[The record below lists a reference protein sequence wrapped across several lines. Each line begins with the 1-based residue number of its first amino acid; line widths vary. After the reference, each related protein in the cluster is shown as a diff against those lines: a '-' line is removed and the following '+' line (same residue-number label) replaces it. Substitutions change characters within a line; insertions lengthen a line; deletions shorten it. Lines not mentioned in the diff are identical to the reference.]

1 MALNFQNNSS
11 APRPQVLL
19 VVFLVVSLALVT
31 LYSREG
37 ENGPVHAVQ
46 NAAKVVAQPFSFV
59 GAAAGSGAE
68 DVLDSAADLTADAS
82 TLSQLQEQNQELRDL
97 LAQAEEYRQEAQR
110 LEALLGLSDSYD
122 IDGVAARVIGRS
134 TEAWSQTVTINAGE
148 DDGVDAGQTVMG
160 PSGVVGQV
168 IATTAS
174 TAEVRLLTDPQSGVA
189 VLIQSNREEGIVRGS
204 LDGLLY
210 LENVDSDVAVT
221 AGDVVVTSGLGG
233 SYTRGLIVGTVVRVD
248 ERQGESSRRI
258 VIAPNEDLGPLEDVL
273 VVKGVGS
280 EGAAAGADAAAAGS
294 DAGESANASE

>member
-19 VVFLVVSLALVT
+19 LVFLVASLALVT

-37 ENGPVHAVQ
+37 EEGPVHAVQ
-46 NAAKVVAQPFSFV
+46 NAAKVIVQPFSFV
-59 GAAAGSGAE
+59 GSAAGAGASDALE
-68 DVLDSAADLTADAS
+68 SVGDLTADAS
-82 TLSQLQEQNQELRDL
+82 TLSQLQEQNQELREL
-97 LAQAEEYRQEAQR
+97 LAEAEEYRQEAQR
-110 LEALLGLSDSYD
+110 LEALLGLSDTYD

-134 TEAWSQTVTINAGE
+134 TEAWSQTVTIDAGE
-148 DDGVDAGQTVMG
+148 NDGVDAGQTVMG

-168 IATTAS
+168 VSTTAS

-273 VVKGVGS
+273 VVKGIGS
-280 EGAAAGADAAAAGS
+280 EGAAAADET
-294 DAGESANASE
+294 DEDEE

>member
-19 VVFLVVSLALVT
+19 VVFLAVSLALVT

-37 ENGPVHAVQ
+37 EDGPVHAVQ
-46 NAAKVVAQPFSFV
+46 NAAKVVASPFSHV
-59 GAAAGSGAE
+59 GVAVGSAGDA
-68 DVLDSAADLTADAS
+68 VADSAADLTADAS
-82 TLSQLQEQNQELRDL
+82 TLSQLKEQNEELREL
-97 LAQAEEYRQEAQR
+97 VAQAEEYRQEAQR

-134 TEAWSQTVTINAGE
+134 TEAWSQTVTIDAGE
-148 DDGVDAGQTVMG
+148 DDGIDAGQTVMG

-168 IATTAS
+168 VSTTSS
-174 TAEVRLLTDPQSGVA
+174 TATVRLLTDPQSGVA

-210 LENVDSDVAVT
+210 LENVDSDVSVT

-258 VIAPNEDLGPLEDVL
+258 VISPNENLGPLEEVL

-280 EGAAAGADAAAAGS
+280 EGAAAGANSGEEGGDAS
-294 DAGESANASE
+294 

>member
-19 VVFLVVSLALVT
+19 LVFLVASLALVT

-37 ENGPVHAVQ
+37 EEGPVHAVQ
-46 NAAKVVAQPFSFV
+46 NAAKVIVQPFSFV
-59 GAAAGSGAE
+59 GSAAGAGASDALE
-68 DVLDSAADLTADAS
+68 SVGDLTADAS
-82 TLSQLQEQNQELRDL
+82 TLSQLQEQNQELREL
-97 LAQAEEYRQEAQR
+97 LAEAEEYRQEAQR
-110 LEALLGLSDSYD
+110 LEALLGLSDTYD

-134 TEAWSQTVTINAGE
+134 TEAWSQTVTIDAGE
-148 DDGVDAGQTVMG
+148 NDGVDAGQTVMG

-168 IATTAS
+168 VSTTAS

-273 VVKGVGS
+273 VVKGIGS
-280 EGAAAGADAAAAGS
+280 EGAAAAAATA
-294 DAGESANASE
+294 DETDEDEE

>member
-19 VVFLVVSLALVT
+19 LVFLVASLALVT

-37 ENGPVHAVQ
+37 EEGPVHAVQ
-46 NAAKVVAQPFSFV
+46 NAAKVIAQPFSFV
-59 GAAAGSGAE
+59 GSAAGAGAS
-68 DVLDSAADLTADAS
+68 DVLESVGDLTADAS
-82 TLSQLQEQNQELRDL
+82 TLSQLQEQNQELREL
-97 LAQAEEYRQEAQR
+97 LAEAEEYRQEAQR
-110 LEALLGLSDSYD
+110 LEALLGLSDTYD

-134 TEAWSQTVTINAGE
+134 TEAWSQTVTIDAGE
-148 DDGVDAGQTVMG
+148 NDGVDAGQTVMG

-168 IATTAS
+168 VSTTAS

-273 VVKGVGS
+273 VVKGIGS
-280 EGAAAGADAAAAGS
+280 EGAAAAAATA
-294 DAGESANASE
+294 DEADEDEE